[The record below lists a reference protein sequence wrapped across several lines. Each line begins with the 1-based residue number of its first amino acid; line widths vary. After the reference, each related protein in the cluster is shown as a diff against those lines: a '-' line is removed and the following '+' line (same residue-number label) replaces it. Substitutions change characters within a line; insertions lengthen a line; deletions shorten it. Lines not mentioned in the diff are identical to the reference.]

1 MNLANEIPPVI
12 TQVFPDEFHLNTLDQ
27 LLSAI
32 ARLNRNVNIKAIVI
46 GLMDRLSSYAAGES
60 ESGSSEDRRIM
71 EEEATAKL
79 LERLQISQGSKKAD
93 AKSNKPDKEHTNGEH
108 VDGDKSVESSAP
120 TARASEIDGQTS
132 ADTDSIAVDGE
143 DSKSRAEK
151 IRGIP
156 EHVKLYEIFYDQVIN
171 LVTTQRLPIQDIVAL
186 LVSLSQLAL

>member
-1 MNLANEIPPVI
+1 MANELSPVI

-60 ESGSSEDRRIM
+60 ESGSPEDRRVM

-79 LERLQISQGSKKAD
+79 LERLQISQESKNAD
-93 AKSNKPDKEHTNGEH
+93 AKPNKPDKEQTNGEH
-108 VDGDKSVESSAP
+108 VNGDKSIESSVS
-120 TARASEIDGQTS
+120 TAGPSEIDGQSS
-132 ADTDSIAVDGE
+132 ADTNSTAVDGE
-143 DSKSRAEK
+143 ELKFSAKK
-151 IRGIP
+151 NRGIP

-171 LVTTQRLPIQDIVAL
+171 LVNTQRLPIQDIVAL

>member
-1 MNLANEIPPVI
+1 M
-12 TQVFPDEFHLNTLDQ
+12 FPDEFHLNTLDQ

-60 ESGSSEDRRIM
+60 ESGSPEDRRIM

-79 LERLQISQGSKKAD
+79 LERLQISQESKNAN
-93 AKSNKPDKEHTNGEH
+93 AKSNQPDNEQTNGEH
-108 VDGDKSVESSAP
+108 VNGDKSGETSAP
-120 TARASEIDGQTS
+120 TAGASEIDGQSS
-132 ADTDSIAVDGE
+132 AETNSTAVDGE
-143 DSKSRAEK
+143 ESKSPAK
-151 IRGIP
+151 KNRGIP

-171 LVTTQRLPIQDIVAL
+171 LVNTQRLPIQDIVAL